1 MEMAKSDIPVFSVQY
16 FGNIYF
22 YYEIGQYRE
31 IFFEAQ
37 EYYVKQTL
45 RNRQYILSANG
56 TLPLIIPVIHHSSKE
71 KMCDKK
77 IDFKEKWYKKH
88 YTAIVSAYKNAPY
101 FEFYADEL
109 LNILNCPQ
117 EKNLFQFNLSVII
130 KILKW
135 LDIPVSI
142 AITTNYRSDYLKD
155 YRNFFIEKTEL
166 PNALKTAYYQ
176 VFSDRFSF
184 QPNLSIL
191 DLIFNLGPEAKE
203 YIRGYSV
210 H

>member
-1 MEMAKSDIPVFSVQY
+1 MPDIPVFSVQY

-22 YYEIGQYRE
+22 YYEIGKYRE

-37 EYYVKQTL
+37 EYYVKQTF

-56 TLPLIIPVIHHSSKE
+56 ILPLIIPVVHCSSKE
-71 KMCDKK
+71 KMCDKE

-109 LNILNCPQ
+109 LSILQLPQ
-117 EKNLFQFNLSVII
+117 ERNLFQFNLSVII
-130 KILKW
+130 KILKC
-135 LDIPVSI
+135 LDIAVSI
-142 AITTNYRSDYLKD
+142 KITTSYRSDYLKD
-155 YRNFFIEKTEL
+155 YRNSFTEKTEL
-166 PNALKTAYYQ
+166 PNAIKTAYYQ

-184 QPNLSIL
+184 QSNLSIL

-203 YIRGYSV
+203 YIRGYGIN
-210 H
+210 